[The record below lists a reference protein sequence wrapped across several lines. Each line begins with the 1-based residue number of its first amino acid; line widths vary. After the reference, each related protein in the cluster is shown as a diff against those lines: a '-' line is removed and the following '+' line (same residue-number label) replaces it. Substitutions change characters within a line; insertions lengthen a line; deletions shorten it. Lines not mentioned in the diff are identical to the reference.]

1 MSENSLRNSLIL
13 ITTSIAVTSLLPFS
27 FVLNI
32 LLSIGIGLLII
43 FIFNKIIKK
52 NVHTLPTVTK
62 TANYDDAN
70 SAFFNIFGS
79 EQCVNFKLPSTSIL
93 TNNTINFTKDS
104 TIKTIAN
111 NIIDFYRKRDLIIE
125 YRGFDSAIKLDT
137 LKFADIK
144 TTSGKQIKFTDIT
157 KYETDLA
164 RMLMFDPA
172 DIKFLSVIPGEQA
185 FGITIPN
192 NRDNNVR
199 IKNIFDDSIF
209 QQYIKKHQKLIED
222 ECYLNCVPIVLGA
235 DSKGFVYFDMVNDP
249 HALIAGASGS
259 GKSVCINTIL
269 TSLLMLHTPESLHL
283 YLADLKGGIELY
295 DYRHLPHTKVFAD
308 DITSTN
314 DMLTSIHTIMQER
327 FKKIRPY
334 KSIVEYNQAIR
345 KKENFI
351 PFMVVVVDE
360 FISLATNKDVM
371 ESLIQISAMARAAG
385 IFLILSTQK
394 PTKNVVDTRIKAN
407 LTARICFRTADD
419 TESRVVLDTSDA
431 AELMGGGD
439 GIVKT
444 SKSTLRFQGCYVDRT
459 ETTKILEHWAN

>member
-1 MSENSLRNSLIL
+1 MSEKYLRNGLIFITISLLTYLLISFPLLISIL
-13 ITTSIAVTSLLPFS
+13 ISISA
-27 FVLNI
+27 
-32 LLSIGIGLLII
+32 GLLATVL
-43 FIFNKIIKK
+43 FNKLLNTEQAEVKK
-52 NVHTLPTVTK
+52 QDEPVD
-62 TANYDDAN
+62 YSEAN
-70 SAFFNIFGS
+70 SAFFAVFGS
-79 EQCVNFKLPSTSIL
+79 EQCINFKLPNTSIL
-93 TNNTINFTKDS
+93 TSNTINFTKES
-104 TIKTIAN
+104 TIKSLAD
-111 NIIDFYRKRDLIIE
+111 NIIEFYKKRDLIIE

-137 LKFADIK
+137 IKFADIK
-144 TTSGKQIKFTDIT
+144 TASGKQIKFTDIT

-172 DIKFLSVIPGEQA
+172 DIKFLSVIPGEQS

-199 IKNIFDDSIF
+199 IKNIFDDSSF

-235 DSKGFVYFDMVNDP
+235 DSKGFVYFDMTHDP

-283 YLADLKGGIELY
+283 YLADLKGGIELF

-314 DMLTSIHTIMQER
+314 DMLVSIHAIMQER

-360 FISLATNKDVM
+360 FISLASNKDIM

-419 TESRVVLDTSDA
+419 TESRVVIDTSDA

-459 ETTKILEHWAN
+459 ETMKILDHWKN

>member
-1 MSENSLRNSLIL
+1 MIEQHLRNIL
-13 ITTSIAVTSLLPFS
+13 IFITSMLIIYSLLS
-27 FVLNI
+27 FTLLVSIVVSIILASAITLIFYKLLNT
-32 LLSIGIGLLII
+32 
-43 FIFNKIIKK
+43 KQEVIKK
-52 NVHTLPTVTK
+52 EPQIL
-62 TANYDDAN
+62 DFSEAN
-70 SAFFNIFGS
+70 SAFASIFGS
-79 EQCVNFKLPSTSIL
+79 EQCINFKLPNTSIL
-93 TNNTINFTKDS
+93 TNNVISFTKES
-104 TIKTIAN
+104 SIKTLAD
-111 NIIDFYRKRDLIIE
+111 NIIEFYKKRDLIIE

-137 LKFADIK
+137 IKFADIK

-157 KYETDLA
+157 KYDTDLA
-164 RMLMFDPA
+164 RMLMFDPS
-172 DIKFLSVIPGEQA
+172 DIKFLSVIPGEQS

-209 QQYIKKHQKLIED
+209 QQYLKKHQKLIED

-235 DSKGFVYFDMVNDP
+235 DSKGFVYFDMTNDP

-314 DMLTSIHTIMQER
+314 DMLVSIHTIMQER

-360 FISLATNKDVM
+360 FISLASNKDIM

-419 TESRVVLDTSDA
+419 TESRVVIDTSDA

-444 SKSTLRFQGCYVDRT
+444 SKSTLRFQGCFVDRS
-459 ETTKILEHWAN
+459 ETTKILEHWKN